1 MKWFLLICFLS
12 LVLST
17 TGCGTTLFTSKVGK
31 EISQQELENFR
42 ENVLSSKKSIIKTCG
57 CQTGMMQGLFGERY
71 GIDLPN
77 SYQKAAVEYDNLCRS
92 FPNSNYEEKFKVLIE
107 GRAFHQNISQEN
119 NDELKL
125 LLDKVKELKKA
136 DKVGAK

>member
-1 MKWFLLICFLS
+1 MRWFLVICCLS
-12 LVLST
+12 IVLST

-31 EISQQELENFR
+31 EISQAELENFR
-42 ENVLSSKKSIIKTCG
+42 ENVVSSKKSIIKTCG

-92 FPNSNYEEKFKVLIE
+92 FPNSNYEENFKLCKLI
-107 GRAFHQNISQEN
+107 G
-119 NDELKL
+119 LKVNMEYVGM
-125 LLDKVKELKKA
+125 KYAKEQFMEQLPA
-136 DKVGAK
+136 IIQFFNGL